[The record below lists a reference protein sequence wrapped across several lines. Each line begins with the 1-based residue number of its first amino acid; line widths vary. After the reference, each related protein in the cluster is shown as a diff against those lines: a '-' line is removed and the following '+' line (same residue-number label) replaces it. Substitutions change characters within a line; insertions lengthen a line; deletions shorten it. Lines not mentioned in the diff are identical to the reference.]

1 MNLHLEIITPEKI
14 VYKDDVSEVT
24 VKTDNGQ
31 ISILPG
37 HVNLLTKVL
46 PCEMIVKKDN
56 QEHFLAITGGFLE
69 INNNNLNLLA
79 DYAIRAEDIE
89 IAKIQEAQK
98 KAENMMKDKASEKE
112 FRVAEAE
119 LQKALLQL
127 HVASKRG
134 KRKTS

>member
-98 KAENMMKDKASEKE
+98 KAENMIKDKASEKE

-119 LQKALLQL
+119 LQKAILQL

>member
-98 KAENMMKDKASEKE
+98 KAENMIKDKASEKE

>member
-46 PCEMIVKKDN
+46 PCEMIVKKGN

-69 INNNNLNLLA
+69 ISNNSLNLLA

-98 KAENMMKDKASEKE
+98 KAEHMMKDKASEKE

-134 KRKTS
+134 KRKIF

>member
-127 HVASKRG
+127 HVAS
-134 KRKTS
+134 